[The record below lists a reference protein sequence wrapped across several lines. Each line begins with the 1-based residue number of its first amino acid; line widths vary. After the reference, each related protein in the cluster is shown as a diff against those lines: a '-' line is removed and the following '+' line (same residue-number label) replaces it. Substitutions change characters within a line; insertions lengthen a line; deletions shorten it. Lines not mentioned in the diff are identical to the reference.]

1 MSNLTTNE
9 KIEGAENSASPSQ
22 EQVVVIVKQELPAI
36 PGRVLEEANDN
47 LEKALMN
54 LISEG
59 RFFSTLLLNMNREF
73 TNRLPTAGVNV
84 TDHINLFINPY
95 FWNSLTPE
103 GRIGI
108 LKHEAYHV
116 INNHFARFRDLEPQI
131 FEDKERDLAKRMEDM
146 SNASTLNQAADYA
159 INEYIPEIPKK
170 FKLFNPDGTPF
181 IEPEKTQ
188 DGQPN
193 PKAGQELETSPLL
206 VEELKKKIP
215 NANHRDSTEYYYE
228 LLKQQQEKDK
238 NNGQGKG
245 QGQGDG
251 KGQGS
256 LIDDHSIWHEGSA
269 TQDEITDKVKQ
280 IVNKALEACDER
292 ERGNLP
298 GDLKQAIEKLNYV
311 PKDWRQDVQRF
322 VARTAEILIES
333 SRKKRN
339 RRYGIVYPGH
349 ITYPKMHLAIGIDS
363 SGSVAD
369 EELSQFFAEM
379 GRLHKM
385 EIALTVLE
393 CDTKITGEYP
403 FDPKKP
409 FLVNGRGGTSYLP
422 VFDRLKDLDVDGLIY
437 FTDGECFDEGIKKP
451 RIPVLWAIVGK
462 NKKPPYQW
470 GARTYIEVK
479 KKVSV

>member
-269 TQDEITDKVKQ
+269 TQDEITDKV
-280 IVNKALEACDER
+280 
-292 ERGNLP
+292 
-298 GDLKQAIEKLNYV
+298 
-311 PKDWRQDVQRF
+311 
-322 VARTAEILIES
+322 
-333 SRKKRN
+333 
-339 RRYGIVYPGH
+339 
-349 ITYPKMHLAIGIDS
+349 
-363 SGSVAD
+363 
-369 EELSQFFAEM
+369 
-379 GRLHKM
+379 
-385 EIALTVLE
+385 
-393 CDTKITGEYP
+393 
-403 FDPKKP
+403 
-409 FLVNGRGGTSYLP
+409 
-422 VFDRLKDLDVDGLIY
+422 
-437 FTDGECFDEGIKKP
+437 
-451 RIPVLWAIVGK
+451 
-462 NKKPPYQW
+462 
-470 GARTYIEVK
+470 
-479 KKVSV
+479 

>member
-1 MSNLTTNE
+1 MSNTQPIQNNQGTTNE
-9 KIEGAENSASPSQ
+9 ASPSENQ
-22 EQVVVIVKQELPAI
+22 IVVMVKKELPVI

-47 LEKALMN
+47 LEKALMT

-59 RFFSTLLLNMNREF
+59 RFFSSLLLNMNREF

-84 TDHINLFINPY
+84 TEHINLFINPY

-116 INNHFARFRDLEPQI
+116 LNNHFARFRDLEPQI
-131 FEDKERDLAKRMEDM
+131 FENKERNIQDRIEDM
-146 SNASTLNQAADYA
+146 TNASLLNQAADYA
-159 INEYIPEIPKK
+159 INEYIPDIPKT

-181 IEPEKTQ
+181 MEPKKTQ

-193 PKAGQELETSPLL
+193 LKAGQELETSPLL
-206 VEELKKKIP
+206 VEKLKEKIP
-215 NANHRDSTEYYYE
+215 NVNHRDTTEYYYE
-228 LLKQQQEKDK
+228 LLKKEQE
-238 NNGQGKG
+238 NNNDGQGN
-245 QGQGDG
+245 GQGDG
-251 KGQGS
+251 QGKGS
-256 LIDDHSIWHEGSA
+256 LIDDHSIWHEGTA
-269 TQDEITDKVKQ
+269 TQDEINEKVKQ
-280 IVNKALEACDER
+280 VVNKALESCDER
-292 ERGNLP
+292 ERGDLP
-298 GDLKQAIEKLNYV
+298 MDIKQAIERLNYV

-339 RRYGIVYPGH
+339 RRYGIIYPGH

-363 SGSVAD
+363 SGSVHD
-369 EELSQFFAEM
+369 EELNQFFAEM
-379 GRLHKM
+379 GRLYKM

-393 CDTKITGEYP
+393 CDTKITAEYS

-422 VFDRLKDLDVDGLIY
+422 VFERLKDLDVDGLIY

-451 RIPVLWAIVGK
+451 RIPVLWAVVGK
-462 NKKPPYQW
+462 NRKPPYEW
-470 GARTYIEVK
+470 GARTNIEVK
-479 KKVSV
+479 KKVTV